1 MKRRPL
7 AIILK
12 YVSVI
17 LLSSVV
23 FLPLYWIL
31 INSFKTTPELTSP
44 RPTFFPHTVT
54 LEHYANLFTQVN
66 FMRYFYNSIVVAL
79 ASTGLIILL
88 GALAAYSIYRC
99 RFRGRKTLFAL
110 FLSIYI
116 FPRVLILIPLFV
128 VFSRLHLVDSLL
140 GLVILNVTI
149 TAPFS
154 VWTLKAFF
162 TTVPVELED
171 AALVDGANRVQ
182 VLFRIF
188 FPVVAP
194 GIGALA
200 LSAFLMSWTEY
211 LFASAFIMSTELK
224 TIPVG
229 MALFLDQYFIDW
241 GMLMSSSVLVAL
253 PPTILFAFIGRYY
266 VKGLSA
272 GAVKG

>member
-1 MKRRPL
+1 MKKRPI
-7 AIILK
+7 ANILK
-12 YVSVI
+12 YVSVV
-17 LLSSVV
+17 LLSSLVY
-23 FLPLYWIL
+23 LPLYWIL
-31 INSFKTTPELTSP
+31 INSFKTTPELTNP
-44 RPTFFPHTVT
+44 KPTFLPHTFT
-54 LEHYANLFTQVN
+54 LEHYTNLFTQVN
-66 FMRYFYNSIVVAL
+66 FLRYFYNSTVVAV
-79 ASTGLIILL
+79 ASTLVIIVL

-99 RFRGRKTLFAL
+99 RYWGRKTLFTL
-110 FLSIYI
+110 FLLIYV

-128 VFSRLHLVDSLL
+128 VFSRLHLVDTLL
-140 GLVILNVTI
+140 GLVVLNVTV

-154 VWTLKAFF
+154 IWTLKAFF
-162 TTVPVELED
+162 LTVPLELED

>member
-1 MKRRPL
+1 MRKRPG
-7 AIILK
+7 ATILK

-17 LLSSVV
+17 LLSSLV

-31 INSFKTTPELTSP
+31 INSFKSTPELTSP
-44 RPTFFPHTVT
+44 KPTFFPRTFT
-54 LEHYANLFTQVN
+54 LEHYTNLFTQVD
-66 FMRYFYNSIVVAL
+66 FPRFFFNSIVVAV
-79 ASTGLIILL
+79 ASTLVIIVL

-99 RFRGRKTLFAL
+99 RYRGRKTLFVL
-110 FLSIYI
+110 FLSIYV

-128 VFSRLHLVDSLL
+128 IFSRLHLVDTLI
-140 GLVILNVTI
+140 GLVVLNVTI

-162 TTVPVELED
+162 TTVPLELED

-211 LFASAFIMSTELK
+211 LFASAFIMSTQLK
-224 TIPVG
+224 TVPVG

>member
-1 MKRRPL
+1 MKKRPL

-17 LLSSVV
+17 FLSSVV

-54 LEHYANLFTQVN
+54 LEHYTNLFTQVN
-66 FMRYFYNSIVVAL
+66 FLRYFYNSIVVAL
-79 ASTGLIILL
+79 ASTGLIIVL

-99 RFRGRKTLFAL
+99 RFWGRKTLFAL

-128 VFSRLHLVDSLL
+128 VFSQLHLVDSLL

-171 AALVDGANRVQ
+171 AAFVDGANRVQ

-253 PPTILFAFIGRYY
+253 PPTILFAFIGGYY

>member
-1 MKRRPL
+1 MKRRPI
-7 AIILK
+7 ANMLK
-12 YVSVI
+12 YVSVF
-17 LLSSVV
+17 LLSSLV

-44 RPTFFPHTVT
+44 KPTFFPHTFT
-54 LEHYANLFTQVN
+54 LEHYTNLFTQVS
-66 FMRYFYNSIVVAL
+66 FLRYFYNSTLVAV
-79 ASTGLIILL
+79 ASTLVIIVL

-99 RFRGRKTLFAL
+99 RYWGRKTLFTL
-110 FLSIYI
+110 FLLIYV

-128 VFSRLHLVDSLL
+128 VFSRLHLVDTLL
-140 GLVILNVTI
+140 GLVVLNVTV

-154 VWTLKAFF
+154 IWTLKAFF
-162 TTVPVELED
+162 LTVPLELED

>member
-1 MKRRPL
+1 MKKRPL

-17 LLSSVV
+17 FLSSVV

-54 LEHYANLFTQVN
+54 LEHYTNLFTQVN
-66 FMRYFYNSIVVAL
+66 FLRYFYNSIVVAL
-79 ASTGLIILL
+79 ASTGLIIVL

-128 VFSRLHLVDSLL
+128 VFSQLHLVDSLL

-171 AALVDGANRVQ
+171 AAFVDGANRVQ

-253 PPTILFAFIGRYY
+253 PPTILFAFIGGYY

>member
-1 MKRRPL
+1 VKRRPL

-110 FLSIYI
+110 FL
-116 FPRVLILIPLFV
+116 
-128 VFSRLHLVDSLL
+128 
-140 GLVILNVTI
+140 
-149 TAPFS
+149 
-154 VWTLKAFF
+154 
-162 TTVPVELED
+162 
-171 AALVDGANRVQ
+171 
-182 VLFRIF
+182 
-188 FPVVAP
+188 
-194 GIGALA
+194 
-200 LSAFLMSWTEY
+200 
-211 LFASAFIMSTELK
+211 
-224 TIPVG
+224 
-229 MALFLDQYFIDW
+229 
-241 GMLMSSSVLVAL
+241 
-253 PPTILFAFIGRYY
+253 
-266 VKGLSA
+266 
-272 GAVKG
+272 

>member
-1 MKRRPL
+1 MRKRP
-7 AIILK
+7 AASIVK

-17 LLSSVV
+17 LLSSLV

-31 INSFKTTPELTSP
+31 INSFKTMPELTSP
-44 RPTFFPHTVT
+44 QPTFFPHTFT
-54 LEHYANLFTQVN
+54 LEHYTNLFTQVN
-66 FMRYFYNSIVVAL
+66 FLRYFYNSVVVAV
-79 ASTGLIILL
+79 ASTLVIIVL

-99 RFRGRKTLFAL
+99 RYRGRKALFVL
-110 FLSIYI
+110 FLSIYV
-116 FPRVLILIPLFV
+116 FPRVLVLIPLFV
-128 VFSRLHLVDSLL
+128 VFSRLHLIDTLL
-140 GLVILNVTI
+140 GLVVLNVTI

-162 TTVPVELED
+162 TTVPLELED

-188 FPVVAP
+188 FPIVAA

>member
-1 MKRRPL
+1 M
-7 AIILK
+7 LK
-12 YVSVI
+12 YVSVF
-17 LLSSVV
+17 LLSSLV

-44 RPTFFPHTVT
+44 KPTFFPHTFT
-54 LEHYANLFTQVN
+54 LEHYTNLFTQVS
-66 FMRYFYNSIVVAL
+66 FLRYFYNSTLVAV
-79 ASTGLIILL
+79 ASTLVIIVL

-99 RFRGRKTLFAL
+99 RYWGRKTLFTL
-110 FLSIYI
+110 FLLIYV

-128 VFSRLHLVDSLL
+128 VFSRLHLVDTLL
-140 GLVILNVTI
+140 GLVVLNVTV

-154 VWTLKAFF
+154 IWTLKAFF
-162 TTVPVELED
+162 LTVPLELED

>member
-1 MKRRPL
+1 VRKRP
-7 AIILK
+7 AANVLK

-17 LLSSVV
+17 LLASLV

-44 RPTFFPHTVT
+44 KPTFLPHTFT
-54 LEHYANLFTQVN
+54 LEHYTNLFTQVS
-66 FMRYFYNSIVVAL
+66 FLRYFYNSTLVAV
-79 ASTGLIILL
+79 ASTLVIIVL

-99 RFRGRKTLFAL
+99 RYWGRKTLFTL
-110 FLSIYI
+110 FLLIYV

-128 VFSRLHLVDSLL
+128 VFSRLHLVDTLL
-140 GLVILNVTI
+140 GLVVLNVTV

-154 VWTLKAFF
+154 IWTLKAFF
-162 TTVPVELED
+162 LTVPLELED